1 MQVYKVIKEIL
12 YYQGMNP
19 IRWTSKRIALPSV
32 VTYSMSGYFYFS
44 VNILLI
50 KR

>member
-19 IRWTSKRIALPSV
+19 IKRISKRTALPSV
-32 VTYSMSGYFYFS
+32 VTYSVRGYSYFIGK
-44 VNILLI
+44 ILPI